1 MEGIVLDMSLEMN
14 HNHQLKL
21 YLIKTLIKYINRYL
35 KKGFFKDYVFIESKK
50 NLKKNESITIEQYN
64 FIIKF
69 IERERPFKNYN
80 RTQIYDYFLP
90 IIDDN
95 SKIEVRSSLED
106 FMV

>member
-1 MEGIVLDMSLEMN
+1 MN
-14 HNHQLKL
+14 
-21 YLIKTLIKYINRYL
+21 KYINRYL
-35 KKGFFKDYVFIESKK
+35 KKGFYKDYVFIESKK

>member
-1 MEGIVLDMSLEMN
+1 MSLEMN

-35 KKGFFKDYVFIESKK
+35 KKGFYKDYVFIESKQ
-50 NLKKNESITIEQYN
+50 NLKKHKCINMEQYN

-69 IERERPFKNYN
+69 IERERPYKNYS

-106 FMV
+106 FMVW